1 MQTEDGH
8 GCVPFFCR
16 CPALCLQLPRQALGY
31 GLNYANN
38 DTAMCQLLGM
48 NCNTPTDV
56 RFSFSGF
63 TQRAGNTGDHT
74 DGWGIAFFEDKGL
87 RHFVGYERAIDS
99 PIAKLIREY
108 PDRKSTRLNS
118 SHLVISYAVFC

>member
-1 MQTEDGH
+1 
-8 GCVPFFCR
+8 
-16 CPALCLQLPRQALGY
+16 LQLPRQALGY

-87 RHFVGYERAIDS
+87 RHFVGLGREGGEDGADLVRVDA
-99 PIAKLIREY
+99 PHAGIAE
-108 PDRKSTRLNS
+108 PP
-118 SHLVISYAVFC
+118 